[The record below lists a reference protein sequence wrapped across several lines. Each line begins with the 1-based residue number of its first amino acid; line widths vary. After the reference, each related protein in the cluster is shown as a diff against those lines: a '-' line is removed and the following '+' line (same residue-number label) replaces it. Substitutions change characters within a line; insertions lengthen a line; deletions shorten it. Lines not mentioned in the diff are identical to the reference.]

1 MIIMEEWE
9 EKIVEKDH
17 PIWKILLVLVL
28 GLLGF
33 GGLSTTDMLAGL
45 L

>member
-1 MIIMEEWE
+1 MIDMEEWE
-9 EKIVEKDH
+9 SEIVQKDH
-17 PIWKILLVLVL
+17 PIWRILLVLVL
-28 GLLGF
+28 GLLGL

>member
-9 EKIVEKDH
+9 QKIVEKDH
-17 PIWKILLVLVL
+17 PIWKILTILVL
-28 GLLGF
+28 GLLGL